1 VLRVLSSGRL
11 VGVDVARALALVGM
25 AATHIFPGF
34 EPDGEL
40 HASHAVA
47 SGRASALFA
56 VLAGVGLALASGGRH
71 PLRGRALRAA
81 RVGVVARA
89 GLLLAVGLLL
99 GRVESPPLVILAYY
113 ALLFLVAVP
122 FLGLQA
128 RTLAVLAVA
137 SAVLAP
143 VASQLLRAPL
153 DPPVVDEPGGGDLL
167 VDLFLT
173 GTYPVLTW
181 TAYLFAGLALGRTG
195 LTGWLT
201 PIRVAVVGAALA
213 LGAKAASA
221 VLLSAVGGSD
231 RLDAAE
237 GELLL
242 PVDAALRSGLFGV
255 TPTADWRWLTVS
267 APHSGTTFDLAHT
280 IGTSMV
286 VLGGC
291 LLLARLVPRV
301 ALVPLAAVG
310 SMTFTLYTLHVLA
323 LAQDSPLLLDD
334 RAQLWW
340 AHVVVALVLA
350 TGWRT
355 TLGRGPLEAVAAWL
369 DRTARRLA
377 GGRTGREPV
386 ASRR

>member
-1 VLRVLSSGRL
+1 MSSGRL

-34 EPDGEL
+34 ERDGDL
-40 HASHAVA
+40 HVSHAVA

-56 VLAGVGLALASGGRH
+56 VLAGVGLALASGGPR
-71 PLRGRALRAA
+71 PLRERPLRAA
-81 RVGVVARA
+81 RVGVAARA
-89 GLLLAVGLLL
+89 GLLLVVGLLL

-122 FLGLQA
+122 FLGLGA
-128 RTLAVLAVA
+128 RTLALLAVG

-143 VASQLLRAPL
+143 VASHLLRAPL
-153 DPPVVDEPGGGDLL
+153 DPQVVEEPGGGDLL

-181 TAYLFAGLALGRTG
+181 TAYLFAGLALGRAG

-201 PIRVAVVGAALA
+201 PLRVVVVGAALA
-213 LGAKAASA
+213 LGAKATSA

-231 RLDAAE
+231 RLDAGE
-237 GELLL
+237 GGLFL
-242 PVDAALRSGLFGV
+242 PVDAALRSGLFGT

-286 VLGGC
+286 VLGGF

-301 ALVPLAAVG
+301 ALLPLAAVG
-310 SMTFTLYTLHVLA
+310 SMTFTLYSLHVLA

-334 RAQLWW
+334 PAQLWW
-340 AHVVVALVLA
+340 AHVVVAVVLA
-350 TGWRT
+350 TAWRT
-355 TLGRGPLEAVAAWL
+355 TLGRGPLEALAAWL
-369 DRTARRLA
+369 DATARRLA
-377 GGRTGREPV
+377 GGRREREPV
-386 ASRR
+386 ASRT